1 MIQWEEKYLP
11 FLMMAIYD
19 DVKITINLNELVEI
33 RAKLL
38 TQYEDYSK
46 AVSTGEYL
54 DGSDIDRIAAQLRE
68 TLTWD
73 TLYHM
78 IDGAILDYMG
88 LRSAVTEHKTH
99 YGERTIETIELTMEK
114 EKKEREKEFKKNFEM
129 VKLESSAWTLDV
141 PMRKKK

>member
-1 MIQWEEKYLP
+1 
-11 FLMMAIYD
+11 MAIYD

-38 TQYEDYSK
+38 TQYGDYSEK
-46 AVSTGEYL
+46 VCKGEYL
-54 DGSDIDRIAAQLRE
+54 DGSDIDRIATQLRE

-88 LRSAVTEHKTH
+88 LRSAVIEHKTH
-99 YGERTIETIELTMEK
+99 YGERTIESLDVTMEK

-129 VKLESSAWTLDV
+129 VKLESTSWTLDI

>member
-1 MIQWEEKYLP
+1 M
-11 FLMMAIYD
+11 
-19 DVKITINLNELVEI
+19 
-33 RAKLL
+33 

-54 DGSDIDRIAAQLRE
+54 DGNDIDRIATQLRE